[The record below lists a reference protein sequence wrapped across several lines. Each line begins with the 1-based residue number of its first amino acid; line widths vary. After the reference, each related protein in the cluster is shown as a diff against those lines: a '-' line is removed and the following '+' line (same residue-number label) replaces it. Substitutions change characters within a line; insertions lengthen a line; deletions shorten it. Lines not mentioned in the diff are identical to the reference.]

1 MTRVRNAVRSALE
14 EHQAVRRMLLLWVCW
29 LITSTVDRFFLNIQY
44 VEASEATVITAVIGM
59 LTAVIGFYQWTRSK
73 EK

>member
-14 EHQAVRRMLLLWVCW
+14 EHQAVRRLLLLWVCW
-29 LITSTVDRFFLNIQY
+29 LITVTVDRFFLNIQHID
-44 VEASEATVITAVIGM
+44 APQATVITAVIGM